1 MTGLHIVWFRQD
13 LRLHDHAALKAAS
26 IAAERD
32 GGCVLA
38 LYLSDGAANASLLN
52 AALRDLDAALA
63 QRGAALHVRS
73 GNVCDVLTK
82 IHAAHGVLSLH
93 THETLNDRE
102 QEKAVAAWSMRAGLP
117 FRVHAQFGPVGARRN
132 DLAAWER
139 FMAAPRH
146 EGPAQIVSMD
156 IGVGTRA
163 FLVAPEGS
171 ENEAGG
177 RRAAIKVLRAA
188 LGQVGDIGSIA
199 TPDANTGAQIFA
211 ALRPHL
217 ELGVL
222 SVREVWQAAMRARQ
236 QFLKAGQDIRAAR
249 MAGLIERLPKLRP
262 DDAQSGLDPAGTA
275 RTNRIGV
282 RDKGASQL
290 SLDIFSDRA
299 PAPDRPQN
307 RV

>member
-38 LYLSDGAANASLLN
+38 LYLADGGDNQGLLS

-63 QRGAALHVRS
+63 QRGASLHLRS
-73 GNVCDVLTK
+73 GDVCDVLTK
-82 IHAAHGVLSLH
+82 IHAAHGILSLH
-93 THETLNDRE
+93 THETLTDRA

-117 FRVHAQFGPVGARRN
+117 FRVHAQFGPAGARRN
-132 DLAAWER
+132 DIAAWER

-146 EGPAQIVSMD
+146 EGPAQIASRD
-156 IGVGTRA
+156 IGVGARA
-163 FLVAPEGS
+163 YLAAAEGS
-171 ENEAGG
+171 ENAAGG
-177 RRAAIKVLRAA
+177 RRAAITLLRAA
-188 LGQVGDIGSIA
+188 LGQVADIDAIA
-199 TPDANTGAQIFA
+199 TPDANSGAQIFA

-236 QFLKAGQDIRAAR
+236 HFLKAGHDIRAAR

-262 DDAQSGLDPAGTA
+262 EGAQPGLDPAGTA
-275 RTNRIGV
+275 RTNRIGA

-307 RV
+307 RA